1 LRKFYGGQIG
11 FTKGLVFPL
20 WRELGTILP
29 GITVMNYNIASNLE
43 ELQRR
48 MAE

>member
-1 LRKFYGGQIG
+1 
-11 FTKGLVFPL
+11 
-20 WRELGTILP
+20 LGTILP